1 MYPNLSDCF
10 DTQMLSPSNSSSAD
24 SDNSDYIT
32 TPLRP
37 KLRRPLRVPISVP
50 HHYIFLDLKQIE
62 KFVEHLNDMRGCK
75 TSGCKG
81 RLVPLEVVTRGMGGT
96 ATVAYMCD
104 ECRCILE
111 LKASSENTTLANND
125 INLAAQ
131 VAFITAGC
139 TYTSRHQAGEQQ
151 LFHDDYRNTPPHSQR
166 LGK

>member
-1 MYPNLSDCF
+1 
-10 DTQMLSPSNSSSAD
+10 MLSLSNSSSGD
-24 SDNSDYIT
+24 SDDSDYIP

-50 HHYIFLDLKQIE
+50 HHCIFLDLKQIE
-62 KFVEHLNDMRGCK
+62 RFVDHLNDMRGCK

-104 ECRCILE
+104 GCGGILE
-111 LKASSENTTLANND
+111 RKASSENTTLANDD

-139 TYTSRHQAGEQQ
+139 TYTTYCKALQLLGIKASQQQ
-151 LFHDDYRNTPPHSQR
+151 LFYDDYRNTPTHSR
-166 LGK
+166 ELG